1 MYALAPPAVV
11 AVGASRSRCQK
22 WLSCQGILRNS
33 LHRPRPDPAA
43 QTNDGVAR
51 SERKSLQVNGIQGH
65 LEQSGRV
72 GGFGRFHMVAG

>member
-11 AVGASRSRCQK
+11 AVGASRSRCQE

-33 LHRPRPDPAA
+33 LHRSRPDRTA
-43 QTNDGVAR
+43 QANDGVAR
-51 SERKSLQVNGIQGH
+51 SERPVLQVNGIQGH

-72 GGFGRFHMVAG
+72 GGRGRFHMVAG